1 MNDETGW
8 LIQKDNIEWWTG
20 SGWTQDSYEAV
31 RFARKEDA
39 ERVIFG
45 FPAVWASNSTAT
57 EHAWMAPTSPA
68 QG

>member
-8 LIQKDNIEWWTG
+8 LIEKDNIEWWTG

-45 FPAVWASNSTAT
+45 FPAIWAVKAKSVRFSTAVI
-57 EHAWMAPTSPA
+57 
-68 QG
+68 